1 MKNSDKICAIIVSY
15 NPDVEVFNRLL
26 NSLAEQVCHIVIVD
40 NCSSNG
46 FVKWIQDRT
55 VPSRAIVYLDDNKGL
70 GYAYNIGIQQAKALN
85 CSYVLFFDQDS
96 LPSPNLVF
104 KLMSA
109 HHKLRVQGHQISA
122 IGPVFR
128 DSRTGHLSSFI
139 RFAWFHF
146 QQIGCD
152 NSTLVPCDF
161 LISSGSLCSIET
173 LDAVG
178 GMDDSLFIDHI
189 DTEWFLRAHSM
200 GYHAWGVC
208 DAVMDHSLG
217 ESSKR
222 IWLFRWRNVYQH
234 KPFRYYYIFRN
245 SILLYR
251 RSYSPIKWLTGDIMR
266 LIQFVLYLTFFCESR
281 RSYFRMILMGVV
293 DGTRGISGI
302 CHHQH

>member
-1 MKNSDKICAIIVSY
+1 MRTAGNICAIIVSY

-26 NSLAEQVCHIVIVD
+26 NSLTGQVSHIVIVD

-46 FVKWIQDRT
+46 FEKWIQARPG
-55 VPSRAIVYLDDNKGL
+55 PSLAIVYLDDNKGL

-85 CSYVLFFDQDS
+85 CSYVLFFDHDS
-96 LPSPNLVF
+96 LPSPNLVC
-104 KLMSA
+104 KLMDA
-109 HHKLRVQGHQISA
+109 HHQLRMQGHQISA

-128 DSRTGHLSSFI
+128 DSRTGHLSSFV
-139 RFAWFHF
+139 RFNWFHLHK
-146 QQIGCD
+146 IICD
-152 NSTLVPCDF
+152 SLTIVPCDF

-173 LDAVG
+173 LHAVG

-189 DTEWFLRAHSM
+189 DTEWFLRARSM

-208 DAVMDHSLG
+208 DALMDHCLG
-217 ESSKR
+217 ETTKR

-251 RSYSPIKWLTGDIMR
+251 RYYSSIKWLTGDIIR
-266 LIQFVLYLTFFCESR
+266 LIQFVLYLTFFSENK

-293 DGTRGISGI
+293 DGIRGITGI
-302 CHHQH
+302 CHHQP